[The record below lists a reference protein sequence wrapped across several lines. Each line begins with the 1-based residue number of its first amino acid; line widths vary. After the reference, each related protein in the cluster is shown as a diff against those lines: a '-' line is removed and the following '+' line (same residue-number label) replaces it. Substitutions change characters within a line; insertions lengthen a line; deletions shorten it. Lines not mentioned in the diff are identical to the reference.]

1 MAKNLGIRTLAEGA
15 ETEEQVS
22 FLKEIGCDLIQGY
35 YYAKPLP
42 PQQLQN
48 YLEHSGRP
56 FESIE
61 WKQFYD
67 EADTCVINSDT
78 PRAVMEYDIP
88 DDHIHYLFINQKQKE
103 ELQTLG
109 RSQISE
115 SEFVL
120 NNRNTPMHAK
130 MLEFYRKA
138 METGEQITSY
148 VSDNSCFLRT
158 MGRIIARKEER
169 CIILISMVNITRDRL
184 NNTSEVLN
192 KSLSDISL
200 LFDDVHVLNPGKNT
214 SDYLINNMGT
224 SHGYANQDNLRQGLD
239 FFGRNL
245 VHPEDQK
252 RYRAFADPDTMV
264 KRIQQTEDGIL
275 REFFRVLLPDSE
287 RKYRYM
293 WKEFDLLLI
302 PGSDDEK
309 VLSCIKSI
317 EPTSHASELRKYF
330 STEDHPA

>member
-1 MAKNLGIRTLAEGA
+1 
-15 ETEEQVS
+15 
-22 FLKEIGCDLIQGY
+22 
-35 YYAKPLP
+35 
-42 PQQLQN
+42 
-48 YLEHSGRP
+48 
-56 FESIE
+56 
-61 WKQFYD
+61 
-67 EADTCVINSDT
+67 
-78 PRAVMEYDIP
+78 
-88 DDHIHYLFINQKQKE
+88 
-103 ELQTLG
+103 
-109 RSQISE
+109 
-115 SEFVL
+115 
-120 NNRNTPMHAK
+120 MHAK